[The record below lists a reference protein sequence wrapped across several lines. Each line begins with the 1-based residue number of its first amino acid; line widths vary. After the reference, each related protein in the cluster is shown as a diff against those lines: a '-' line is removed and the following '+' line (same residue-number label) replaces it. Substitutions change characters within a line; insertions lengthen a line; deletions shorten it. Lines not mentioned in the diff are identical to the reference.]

1 MVKHDGPRIT
11 IATDHAPGP
20 PFCYAESSDVAGAAE
35 IMVLDDVAP
44 RREAIVASLTMPG
57 TPSQLV
63 TQVTSV
69 GAALANL
76 ADAEVGV
83 VLVASAEADAAPASI
98 RALRAAIGSRTTR
111 IVALASGPVDA
122 AVLVEAG
129 ADDLVRAP
137 IDEGELRLRV
147 RAHLRAA
154 ETIAELADKER
165 DAKAMLELTQT
176 LSSSLEFSEIL
187 YTVVRRIAEVVNV
200 DRVSIVLAP
209 EAPASDAGE
218 GAPSLSFGY
227 VVAASDNQGI
237 TNLRI
242 DLEKYPEIAHVL
254 RTRQAL
260 TIHDAA
266 THPVLEGVRG
276 AVPQGVL
283 GALTLLPIMWQEEA
297 MGVLFLRAA
306 PGRGA
311 LRTRE
316 TEFCQIAANATAV
329 ALRNARVMQTLRD
342 QTQQVNFARF
352 EAERR
357 LRALKRYANL
367 FTSAADGL
375 VAVDQ
380 NGLLLFANP
389 RAFEISGLT
398 EADVRGKS
406 LIQLLVLDDRLRML
420 RIWRG
425 VKQTGSYPRDVD
437 LRVQL
442 GGEQGEVRTFNCSFS
457 SLLEGDGAVLFSF
470 RDVTKDRETA
480 RELAKT
486 KEFLESLIDASVDA
500 IIAADMH
507 GRILLFNTG
516 AEHIYGYSQD
526 DVIGKM
532 HVTEL
537 YPPGGA
543 RDVMRMLRS
552 PSYGGHGR
560 LEPIRFDAIDRDG
573 KRVPITLSAA
583 MILDENGHPYATV
596 GIFTDLRE
604 KLKVEERLQQA
615 QEKLALSEKST
626 LIAELAGTAAHE
638 LNQPL
643 TSVMGYAELLL
654 RKTTSGTPEHRA
666 ASVIVQEAERMAEIV
681 RKVGKI
687 TRYETKTYVGAQK
700 ILDLDRAAGE
710 DEKPT

>member
-1 MVKHDGPRIT
+1 
-11 IATDHAPGP
+11 
-20 PFCYAESSDVAGAAE
+20 VAGVPE
-35 IMVLDDVAP
+35 ILVVDDVTE
-44 RREAIVASLTMPG
+44 RREAVVSALSRRQGGPADLVHQAS
-57 TPSQLV
+57 SRD
-63 TQVTSV
+63 
-69 GAALANL
+69 AALAHL
-76 ADAEVGV
+76 AGEPVAV
-83 VLVASAEADAAPASI
+83 VLVACGTSPDQELATLRSLRVAMQTRSTTILAVAHGEVDT
-98 RALRAAIGSRTTR
+98 RALF
-111 IVALASGPVDA
+111 
-122 AVLVEAG
+122 EAG
-129 ADDLVRAP
+129 ADDLVRWPREA
-137 IDEGELRLRV
+137 EELRFRM
-147 RAHLRAA
+147 RAHLRVA

-176 LSSSLEFSEIL
+176 LSSSLDFSEIL

-209 EAPASDAGE
+209 ETPDAAE
-218 GAPSLSFGY
+218 GPLSFGY

-242 DLEKYPEIAHVL
+242 ELARYPEIVEVL
-254 RTRQAL
+254 RTRKPL

-266 THPVLEGVRG
+266 THPVLEGVRS
-276 AVPQGVL
+276 AVPQDVL

-306 PGRGA
+306 PSRGQ
-311 LRTRE
+311 LRARE
-316 TEFCQIAANATAV
+316 IEFSQIAANATAV

-380 NGLLLFANP
+380 NGQLLFANP

-398 EADVRGKS
+398 EADVRNQP
-406 LIQLLVLDDRLRML
+406 LIQLLAIDDRLRML

-425 VKQTGSYPRDVD
+425 VRQTGSYPRDVD
-437 LRVQL
+437 LHVQL
-442 GGEQGEVRTFNCSFS
+442 AAGVRTFNCSFS
-457 SLLEGDGAVLFSF
+457 SLIEGDGAVLFSF
-470 RDVTKDRETA
+470 RDVTKDRAVAT
-480 RELAKT
+480 ELAKT

-500 IIAADMH
+500 IIAADMQ

-516 AEHIYGYSQD
+516 AEHIYGWSQSE
-526 DVIGKM
+526 VIGKM
-532 HVTEL
+532 HVTDL

-543 RDVMRMLRS
+543 RDVMRMLKT
-552 PSYGGHGR
+552 PGHGGVGR
-560 LEPIRFDAIDRDG
+560 LEPIRFDAVDRHG
-573 KRVPITLSAA
+573 RRVPITLSAA
-583 MILDENGHPYATV
+583 MILDETGRPYATV

-604 KLKVEERLQQA
+604 KLRVEERLQQA
-615 QEKLALSEKST
+615 QEKLAISEKQA

-643 TSVMGYAELLL
+643 TSVMGYAELLA
-654 RKTTSGTPEHRA
+654 RKTSAGTPEHRA
-666 ASVIVQEAERMAEIV
+666 ASVIVKEAERMADIV
-681 RKVGKI
+681 RKIGKI
-687 TRYETKTYVGAQK
+687 TKYETKSYVGAQK

-710 DEKPT
+710 EKSGEKSIPAMPGAEKSTP

>member
-1 MVKHDGPRIT
+1 VHG
-11 IATDHAPGP
+11 
-20 PFCYAESSDVAGAAE
+20 SAE
-35 IMVLDDVAP
+35 ILVVDDVIA
-44 RREAIVASLTMPG
+44 RREAIVSALTRREGGPADLVHQAASR
-57 TPSQLV
+57 V
-63 TQVTSV
+63 
-69 GAALANL
+69 AALAHL
-76 ADAEVGV
+76 AEESVGV
-83 VLVASAEADAAPASI
+83 VLVSCGDRPDEELATI
-98 RALRAAIGSRTTR
+98 RALR
-111 IVALASGPVDA
+111 VALRTRSTTILAIAHADVDA
-122 AVLVEAG
+122 RALFEAG
-129 ADDLVRAP
+129 VDDLVRWPREA
-137 IDEGELRLRV
+137 EELRFRT
-147 RAHLRAA
+147 RAHLRVA

-176 LSSSLEFSEIL
+176 LSSSLDFSEIL

-209 EAPASDAGE
+209 ESEP
-218 GAPSLSFGY
+218 LSFGY

-242 DLEKYPEIAHVL
+242 ELEKYPEIVEVL
-254 RTRQAL
+254 KTRKSL
-260 TIHDAA
+260 TINDAT
-266 THPVLEGVRG
+266 THPVLEGVRN
-276 AVPQGVL
+276 AVPQDVL

-297 MGVLFLRAA
+297 MGVLFLRAS
-306 PGRGA
+306 PTRGV
-311 LRTRE
+311 LRQRE
-316 TEFCQIAANATAV
+316 VEFCQIAANATAV

-380 NGLLLFANP
+380 NGHLLFANP

-398 EADVRGKS
+398 EDDVRGKP
-406 LIQLLVLDDRLRML
+406 LIQLLSLDDRLRML

-425 VKQTGSYPRDVD
+425 VRQTGSYPRDVD
-437 LRVQL
+437 LRVVTP
-442 GGEQGEVRTFNCSFS
+442 GHGSSGQGVRTFNCSFS
-457 SLLEGDGAVLFSF
+457 SLIEGDGAVLFSF

-480 RELAKT
+480 TELAKT

-500 IIAADMH
+500 IIAADMS

-516 AEHIYGYSQD
+516 AEHIYGYAQD
-526 DVIGKM
+526 EVIGKM

-552 PSYGGHGR
+552 PGHGGPGR
-560 LEPIRFDAIDRDG
+560 LEPIRFDAVDRHG
-573 KRVPITLSAA
+573 RRVPITLSAA
-583 MILDENGHPYATV
+583 MILDEMGRPYATV

-604 KLKVEERLQQA
+604 KLRVEERLQQA
-615 QEKLALSEKST
+615 QEKLALSEKQA

-643 TSVMGYAELLL
+643 TSVMGYAELLV
-654 RKTTSGTPEHRA
+654 RKTTAGTPEHRA
-666 ASVIVQEAERMAEIV
+666 ASVIVKEAERMADIV
-681 RKVGKI
+681 RKIGKI
-687 TRYETKTYVGAQK
+687 TKYETKSYVGAQK
-700 ILDLDRAAGE
+700 ILDLDRAAA
-710 DEKPT
+710 DEKSNPSSPTLSTVPPAQKSPT

>member
-1 MVKHDGPRIT
+1 M
-11 IATDHAPGP
+11 
-20 PFCYAESSDVAGAAE
+20 AGSAE
-35 IMVLDDVAP
+35 ILVVDDVEQRRQAVVSVLDRAQGGPADV
-44 RREAIVASLTMPG
+44 VHH
-57 TPSQLV
+57 
-63 TQVTSV
+63 V
-69 GAALANL
+69 GSRDAALAHL
-76 ADAEVGV
+76 AAGPVAV
-83 VLVASAEADAAPASI
+83 VLVAC
-98 RALRAAIGSRTTR
+98 GSRAEEELSTIRSLRVLARSQTTT
-111 IVALASGPVDA
+111 ILALAHGDVDA
-122 AVLVEAG
+122 RSLFEAG
-129 ADDLVRAP
+129 ADDVVRWAASSP
-137 IDEGELRLRV
+137 RADEAEELRFRT
-147 RAHLRAA
+147 RAHLRVAD
-154 ETIAELADKER
+154 TIAELADKER

-176 LSSSLEFSEIL
+176 LSSSLDFSEIL

-209 EAPASDAGE
+209 ETTPLE
-218 GAPSLSFGY
+218 GPLSFGY

-242 DLEKYPEIAHVL
+242 ELDKYPEIVEVL
-254 RTRQAL
+254 RTRKAL
-260 TIHDAA
+260 TIHDAK
-266 THPVLEGVRG
+266 THPVLEGVRES
-276 AVPQGVL
+276 VPEAAL

-306 PGRGA
+306 TSRGA
-311 LRTRE
+311 LRARE
-316 TEFCQIAANATAV
+316 VEFCQIAANATAV

-380 NGLLLFANP
+380 NGHLLFANP

-398 EADVRGKS
+398 ESDVAQKP
-406 LIQLLVLDDRLRML
+406 LFNLLALDDRLRML

-425 VKQTGSYPRDVD
+425 VRQTGSYPRDVD
-437 LRVQL
+437 LHVDL
-442 GGEQGEVRTFNCSFS
+442 ASGVRTFNCSFS
-457 SLLEGDGAVLFSF
+457 SLIEGDGAVLFSF
-470 RDVTKDRETA
+470 RDVTKDRA
-480 RELAKT
+480 VAAELAKT

-516 AEHIYGYSQD
+516 AEHIYGWPQTE
-526 DVIGKM
+526 VIGKM

-543 RDVMRMLRS
+543 RDVMRMLKA
-552 PSYGGHGR
+552 PGHGGVGR
-560 LEPIRFDAIDRDG
+560 LEPIRFDAVDRHG
-573 KRVPITLSAA
+573 RRVPITLSAA
-583 MILDENGHPYATV
+583 MILDELGRPYATV

-604 KLKVEERLQQA
+604 KLRVEERLQQA
-615 QEKLALSEKST
+615 QEKLAISEKQA

-643 TSVMGYAELLL
+643 TSVMGYAELLA
-654 RKTTSGTPEHRA
+654 RKTTAGTPEHRA
-666 ASVIVQEAERMAEIV
+666 ASVIAKEAERMADIV
-681 RKVGKI
+681 RKIGKI
-687 TRYETKTYVGAQK
+687 TKYETKSYVGAQK
-700 ILDLDRAAGE
+700 ILDLDRAAAE
-710 DEKPT
+710 DKVPSTPGASIPPAAQKS

>member
-1 MVKHDGPRIT
+1 M
-11 IATDHAPGP
+11 PGI
-20 PFCYAESSDVAGAAE
+20 AE
-35 IMVLDDVAP
+35 ILVVDDVRE
-44 RREAIVASLTMPG
+44 RREAIVSALGRGQGGPADLVHQAASLD
-57 TPSQLV
+57 
-63 TQVTSV
+63 
-69 GAALANL
+69 AALAHV
-76 ADAEVGV
+76 AESPVGV
-83 VLVASAEADAAPASI
+83 VLVACGARPEEELGAI
-98 RALRAAIGSRTTR
+98 RSLRLAIHGRSTT
-111 IVALASGPVDA
+111 VLALAHGDVDPRS
-122 AVLVEAG
+122 LFEAG
-129 ADDLVRAP
+129 ADDLVRWPA
-137 IDEGELRLRV
+137 EAEELRFRT
-147 RAHLRAA
+147 RAHLRVA

-176 LSSSLEFSEIL
+176 LSSSLDFSEIL
-187 YTVVRRIAEVVNV
+187 YTVVRRIAEAVNV

-209 EAPASDAGE
+209 ETPDAQG
-218 GAPSLSFGY
+218 GPLSFGY

-242 DLEKYPEIAHVL
+242 ELDKYPEIVEVL
-254 RTRQAL
+254 RTRKPL
-260 TIHDAA
+260 TIRDTA
-266 THPVLEGVRG
+266 THPVLEGVRD

-306 PGRGA
+306 PARGT
-311 LRTRE
+311 LRVRE

-398 EADVRGKS
+398 EADVRGKP
-406 LIQLLVLDDRLRML
+406 LIQLLALDDRLRML

-425 VKQTGSYPRDVD
+425 VRQTGSYPRDVD
-437 LRVQL
+437 LHVQL
-442 GGEQGEVRTFNCSFS
+442 PSGARVLNCSFS

-480 RELAKT
+480 AELAKT

-500 IIAADMH
+500 IIAADMR

-516 AEHIYGYSQD
+516 AEHIYGYPQD
-526 DVIGKM
+526 EVIGKM
-532 HVTEL
+532 NVTEL
-537 YPPGGA
+537 YPPGMA
-543 RDVMRMLRS
+543 RDVMRMLKA
-552 PSYGGHGR
+552 PGHGGVGR
-560 LEPIRFDAIDRDG
+560 LEPIRFDALDRYG
-573 KRVPITLSAA
+573 RRVPISLSAA
-583 MILDENGHPYATV
+583 MIFDEAGKPYATV

-604 KLKVEERLQQA
+604 KLRVEERLQQA
-615 QEKLALSEKST
+615 QEKLAISEKQA

-643 TSVMGYAELLL
+643 TSVMGYAELLA
-654 RKTTSGTPEHRA
+654 RKTTQGSPEHRA
-666 ASVIVQEAERMAEIV
+666 ATVIVKEAERMADIV
-681 RKVGKI
+681 RKIGKI
-687 TRYETKTYVGAQK
+687 TKYETKSYVGAQK
-700 ILDLDRAAGE
+700 ILDLDRASE
-710 DEKPT
+710 DKT